1 MNDNP
6 LTPEQV
12 CFAAKHHRLIYRYL
26 KRRKLSKDEY
36 YDIAV
41 FGYLKAVQDYLTK
54 AELQQYSFSTICWKY
69 MAREVFN
76 YHIGLQAQKR
86 AANVVCMHS
95 GYELPVEYRNP
106 YGYDEMTKMESRLLL
121 HALSLRIPKAEMQ
134 VVSLYCAGYSLRDI
148 TRITNIK
155 IKKVRQILLN
165 VYDTLKQ
172 VCYINEKKEE
182 RTNEP
187 GQTNRNDK
195 RKPCTPHSD
204 RAQGD
209 YCP

>member
-1 MNDNP
+1 MGDKP
-6 LTPEQV
+6 LTPEQI
-12 CFAAKHHRLIYRYL
+12 CFAAKNHRLIYRYL
-26 KRRKLSKDEY
+26 KRRQLSKDEY

-41 FGYLKAVQDYLTK
+41 FGYLKAVRDYLTK
-54 AELQQYSFSTICWKY
+54 EDLQQYSFSTICWRY
-69 MAREVFN
+69 MAREVSN

-121 HALSLRIPKAEMQ
+121 HTLALHIPKAEMQ
-134 VVSLYCAGYSLRDI
+134 VVSLYCAGYSLREI
-148 TRITNIK
+148 TRITNLR
-155 IKKVRQILLN
+155 IKKVRQILLYA
-165 VYDTLKQ
+165 YDTLKQ
-172 VCYINEKKEE
+172 LCYVNVKEE
-182 RTNEP
+182 STNEP

-209 YCP
+209 HCP